1 MSGYSVAI
9 VGVTGAVGTELL
21 QCLERRNFPISEI
34 RLLASKRSV
43 GSTVRFRN
51 AERLVEELAEPSLK
65 GVDIAFFAVDN
76 ETARTYVPIAVR
88 HGAVV
93 IDNSS
98 AYRLSPDIPLIIP
111 EINPEA
117 VRRHKGLIANPNCCA
132 IIAIT
137 PLWPIHKKYKIRRLI
152 ISTYQAASGA
162 GAPAMNEL
170 RESTKAF
177 LEGQTYTPKVLPHPY
192 AFNVFN
198 HDSAVDLDS
207 GYNGEELKIVA
218 ETRKIFSDPHIA
230 ISATCVRVPVLRAH
244 AESLTFECVNPISP
258 ADVRA
263 LLEDAPGVK
272 VVDDRRKNYFPMPID
287 ASNQDKILVG
297 RIRQDTSDPS
307 GRSISM
313 FVAGDQLL
321 KGAALNAVQIAE
333 LFCAQKNSA
342 AQTNKNEVLNATR
355 QSLKTI

>member
-1 MSGYSVAI
+1 MSSGYSVAI

-21 QCLERRNFPISEI
+21 QCLERRDFPVSSI
-34 RLLASKRSV
+34 RLLASRRSV
-43 GSTVRFRN
+43 GTSVRFRGVDQ
-51 AERLVEELAEPSLK
+51 AVEELTEQSLK
-65 GVDIAFFAVDN
+65 GVEFAFFAVDN
-76 ETARTYVPIAVR
+76 ETARTFVPVAVR

-98 AYRLSPDIPLIIP
+98 AYRLSPDIPLIVP
-111 EINPEA
+111 EINPDA

-137 PLWPIHKKYKIRRLI
+137 PLWTIHKKYKIRRLI

-177 LEGQTYTPKVLPHPY
+177 LAGEAYTPKVLPHPY

-198 HDSAVDLDS
+198 HDSAVDLES
-207 GYNGEELKIVA
+207 GYNGEELKIVS
-218 ETRKIFSDPHIA
+218 ETRKIFSDPNIA

-244 AESLTFECVNPISP
+244 AESLTFECDTPVSP
-258 ADVRA
+258 ADVRG
-263 LLEDAPGVK
+263 LLHNAPGVK
-272 VVDDRRKNYFPMPID
+272 VVDDRQKNYFPMPVD

-333 LFCAQKNSA
+333 LLCSQQAPA
-342 AQTNKNEVLNATR
+342 ASLATQYASR
-355 QSLKTI
+355 